1 MIFMADKKKIVL
13 IMLVAISVFVWLRGL
28 GVLGNNRRAKNYPGG
43 ALSSSSSSARQARR
57 SEYKDYK
64 RNPFTAA
71 SVSQSQGAGLQ
82 LSGIIYD
89 EKGLYALINDQIV
102 HLADK
107 IGEYTVIDI
116 TQGKVILNDGAKNVE
131 LKLEE

>member
-1 MIFMADKKKIVL
+1 MADKKKIVL
-13 IMLVAISVFVWLRGL
+13 IMLAVISVFVWLRGL
-28 GVLGNNRRAKNYPGG
+28 GFFGNNRRAKKYPGG
-43 ALSSSSSSARQARR
+43 AIYSSSTSARQAPR

-102 HLADK
+102 HLGDK
-107 IGEYTVIDI
+107 IGEYAVTGI
-116 TQGKVILNDGAKNVE
+116 TQSKVILNDGAKDIE
-131 LKLEE
+131 LKIEE